1 MQHLRDKKVKNTKL
15 SDLSY
20 DSDDETEKLIID
32 SFIAEN
38 EDLMKTLRR
47 HQERRRDI
55 VERLKREGSQL
66 LEHIMLMNKPH
77 RV

>member
-1 MQHLRDKKVKNTKL
+1 MQHLRDKKVKDPKCA
-15 SDLSY
+15 DLSY

-38 EDLMKTLRR
+38 EDLMRTLRR

-55 VERLKREGSQL
+55 VERLKREGS
-66 LEHIMLMNKPH
+66 
-77 RV
+77 

>member
-1 MQHLRDKKVKNTKL
+1 MQHLRDKKVRDPKL
-15 SDLSY
+15 ADLSY

-38 EDLMKTLRR
+38 EDLMRTLRR

-55 VERLKREGSQL
+55 VERLKREGS
-66 LEHIMLMNKPH
+66 
-77 RV
+77 